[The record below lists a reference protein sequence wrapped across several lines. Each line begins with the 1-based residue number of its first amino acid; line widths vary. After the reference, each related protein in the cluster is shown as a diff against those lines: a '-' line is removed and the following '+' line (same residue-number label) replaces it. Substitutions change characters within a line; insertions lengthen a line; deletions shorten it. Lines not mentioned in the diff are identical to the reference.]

1 MGGWAA
7 DFDQGGFLGYWGGGE
22 QARSGGVENVGDLA
36 WGQGNS
42 TGRWLRS
49 IGTGENWAISSCSVG
64 KPAPAS
70 REEHQRFLS
79 RNGVSFF
86 FFLWR
91 GKNHVIFFLF
101 LCVCV
106 SFVLFWFVCFIDID
120 IRF

>member
-86 FFLWR
+86 FFFCGEER
-91 GKNHVIFFLF
+91 IMSYFFFFCVYVFLLF
-101 LCVCV
+101 YFGL
-106 SFVLFWFVCFIDID
+106 FVLLI
-120 IRF
+120 